1 MEGFLEEGV
10 LTHGRRGE
18 QNDARRAMGQKPNG
32 ESQMMERLINL
43 FKVFGFFLTISL
55 VNIHPYA

>member
-18 QNDARRAMGQKPNG
+18 QNDVRRAMGQKPNG

-43 FKVFGFFLTISL
+43 SKVFGFF
-55 VNIHPYA
+55 